1 MKSQLKK
8 FNKIK
13 NQPLAAVTGAMHLSE
28 DHLYELMRMWID
40 QGHLSHQ
47 DPLYVELR
55 DKRQARR
62 QAEIRKRQKK
72 ELTRYQGF
80 IDSGMD
86 MWEAAK
92 AMKFS
97 RLKLEHFQ
105 SKWYELMRREDLADD
120 VIARELRM
128 KAKEY
133 NTLKHACDSERK
145 LKEEAAQKRLSF
157 NRQYAVTHLQGIR
170 RDIEEGTRNYLIFDI
185 EAVQCPDEPIEISI
199 IDCLGNTVFD
209 SLIRPTNP
217 INWRIEKLTGIT
229 NEMVADKDDIF
240 AVMPVIKA
248 LTANSMMLSW
258 GSDYDAVL
266 FRTACETTHIDLDC
280 TFGCAQRIHMGVL
293 GAKDQIALGTA
304 AGASTQNHR
313 ALDDCRMVLD
323 IIKRDLALYGDALL
337 ESASADPA

>member
-8 FNKIK
+8 FNSIK
-13 NQPLAAVTGAMHLSE
+13 NQPLDTVTSAMHMSE
-28 DHLYELMRMWID
+28 DHLYELIRMWID
-40 QGHLSHQ
+40 QGHLNHQ
-47 DPLYVELR
+47 EPLYVEIR

-72 ELTRYQGF
+72 ELTRYQAF
-80 IDSGMD
+80 VDSGMD

-105 SKWYELMRREDLADD
+105 AKWYELMRRDALSDK
-120 VIARELRM
+120 VIAKELRM
-128 KAKEY
+128 TDKAY
-133 NTLKHACDSERK
+133 NTLKHTCDTERR
-145 LKEEAAQKRLSF
+145 LKEEAAKKRLSA
-157 NRQYAVTHLQGIR
+157 NRQYALTHLKGIR
-170 RDIEEGTRNYLIFDI
+170 SDMEAGTRRYLIFDI

-199 IDCLGNTVFD
+199 IDCSGNIVFD

-229 NEMVADKDDIF
+229 NEMVADKDDIY

-248 LTANSMMLSW
+248 LTAGSMMLSW

-323 IIKRDLALYGDALL
+323 IIKRDLALYGDSFLDT
-337 ESASADPA
+337 ASADAL